1 MRWRSRCCRR
11 IRTILPSPSWI
22 GIWQDNYF
30 ALLPG
35 ESREITATSNVRDLG
50 RAAVVVEL
58 ECWNVKRRALG

>member
-1 MRWRSRCCRR
+1 
-11 IRTILPSPSWI
+11 LPSPSWI

-50 RAAVVVEL
+50 RAAAVVEL